1 MASALL
7 DIHAALTR
15 SLQEQTHILT
25 NLATQKQT
33 ASVSSINTKDV
44 VTADVLQRSYGMATT
59 TEEAQVFSKIQHDEA
74 QLHKEVAKRI
84 TDSLWYEKFDE
95 RCETANEAHE
105 KTFEWILQPR
115 QSGDETQWSDFVKW
129 LREGDDLFWVTGKPG
144 SGKTTLMKFIYDNPA
159 TLEHLSFWAKD
170 TPLYIAGF
178 FFWWAGTKEQKSEEG
193 LLRALLYS
201 LLQQMPVLVS
211 YVFPSQWAVQYSFLT
226 GIGEVNMYISYSLG
240 LNKTL
245 KSSLA

>member
-1 MASALL
+1 MWSKKQLDEIQTKLSKYQDAMNSRLLGLLRERVEKILKEQAHQTLVINEHTKQLVASALL
-7 DIHAALTR
+7 DIHAASTR

-44 VTADVLQRSYGMATT
+44 VTADVLQWSYGMATT

-95 RCETANEAHE
+95 RYETANEAHE

-129 LREGDDLFWVTGKPG
+129 LREGDDLF
-144 SGKTTLMKFIYDNPA
+144 
-159 TLEHLSFWAKD
+159 
-170 TPLYIAGF
+170 
-178 FFWWAGTKEQKSEEG
+178 
-193 LLRALLYS
+193 
-201 LLQQMPVLVS
+201 
-211 YVFPSQWAVQYSFLT
+211 
-226 GIGEVNMYISYSLG
+226 
-240 LNKTL
+240 
-245 KSSLA
+245 